1 MSNGIT
7 PQQRAALNT
16 IRMAEGTWLGGS
28 EKGYGTMFGGG
39 QFDWRKGHP
48 DQVVRSGGYA
58 SAAAGAYQFMP
69 GTWGGAVKA
78 LGLKDFSPQSQDRA
92 AIYLAQRRG
101 VDLNRPLDAAA
112 LNKLAPEWASLP
124 TTSGKSYYGQPV
136 KTHKELHA
144 FYNAQLKALSGQ
156 GGAAARP
163 AGSAP
168 APNPGN
174 GPAAAPPRVAA
185 GGGPGL
191 MPRRDDGDQ
200 LLNAIRQT
208 GEMAASIGSN
218 INRTLGQKSREIS
231 RGFAPVQAAITD
243 LSRPAAVHSV
253 LGQMQSLMP
262 RSIPGIRVPGLTVPG
277 VAAPTAALRRLIS
290 IGGFR

>member
-1 MSNGIT
+1 MSNEIT
-7 PQQRAALNT
+7 PRQRAALDT
-16 IRMAEGTWLGGS
+16 IRMAEGTWHGGG

-69 GTWGGAVKA
+69 GTWAGAAKA

-124 TTSGKSYYGQPV
+124 TTSGKSYYNQPV
-136 KTHKELHA
+136 KDRRALLN
-144 FYNAQLKALSGQ
+144 FYNQRLGAQPLTAAPPAASG
-156 GGAAARP
+156 RP
-163 AGSAP
+163 PSP

-174 GPAAAPPRVAA
+174 GPVVAA
-185 GGGPGL
+185 GAGGPSPLIGGGSGHQQL
-191 MPRRDDGDQ
+191 MR
-200 LLNAIRQT
+200 AIGQT
-208 GEMAASIGSN
+208 GEMAASIGSSVR
-218 INRTLGQKSREIS
+218 RTLEQSGRTVG
-231 RGFAPVQAAITD
+231 RGLTPVQAAFD
-243 LSRPAAVHSV
+243 VLSRPAATAPV
-253 LGQMQSLMP
+253 LTRIRSLMP
-262 RSIPGIRVPGLTVPG
+262 RSIPGIRVPGMSVP
-277 VAAPTAALRRLIS
+277 AIIAPTTALRRLTS
-290 IGGFR
+290 I

>member
-1 MSNGIT
+1 MSNEIT
-7 PQQRAALNT
+7 PWQRALLNT
-16 IRMAEGTWLGGS
+16 VSYAEGTWDP
-28 EKGYGTMFGGG
+28 ETQRPRYNVTFGYQT
-39 QFDWRKGHP
+39 FDPSKPHP
-48 DQVVRSGGYA
+48 ERVVRSGRYA
-58 SAAAGAYQFMP
+58 SNAAGAYQFLSP
-69 GTWGGAVKA
+69 TWKGLHGGVNKPLTPENQDVGA
-78 LGLKDFSPQSQDRA
+78 LKLIS
-92 AIYLAQRRG
+92 RRG
-101 VDLNRPLDAAA
+101 VDSNRPLTDPM

-168 APNPGN
+168 ASNPGN

-243 LSRPAAVHSV
+243 LSRPAAVQSV

-277 VAAPTAALRRLIS
+277 LAAPTAALRRLIS